1 MRWKG
6 NVLKCLIIQFKQSLQ
21 VSLRFASMYPCGYRF
36 DFSSFKVLSFNL
48 SLSNCISSVIP
59 EASKITFL
67 YYHAAYY
74 KTVHVIFHHWL
85 PCEQSASSFLDMLGR
100 GRRLCRPPRQFILSM
115 LQSCSK
121 SNATKPLSLAFKL
134 MTMRVII
141 PKKCK

>member
-21 VSLRFASMYPCGYRF
+21 VSLRFASLYPCGYRF

-48 SLSNCISSVIP
+48 SLSNCISSMIP
-59 EASKITFL
+59 KASKITFL
-67 YYHAAYY
+67 YYHAANY

-85 PCEQSASSFLDMLGR
+85 PCEQSASSFLDMSGR

-134 MTMRVII
+134 MTTRVII

>member
-21 VSLRFASMYPCGYRF
+21 VSLRFASLYPCGYRF

-48 SLSNCISSVIP
+48 SLSNCISSMIP
-59 EASKITFL
+59 KASKITYL
-67 YYHAAYY
+67 YYHAANY

-85 PCEQSASSFLDMLGR
+85 PCEQSASSFLDMSGR
-100 GRRLCRPPRQFILSM
+100 GRRLCRLPRQFILSM
-115 LQSCSK
+115 LQSYSK

-134 MTMRVII
+134 MTTRVII